1 MPEIIREVEERLE
14 LTPDEKE
21 IVRKVLIFTEKQG
34 IVWEKHFKLGF
45 LSHMISLIRRAQDE
59 EWVAEMD
66 ECLFEEVSPAAIQ
79 LAQEIVEEFSKKG
92 AKHRSEVLLVSTHY
106 EMALRKE

>member
-1 MPEIIREVEERLE
+1 VPEIIREIEERLE

-34 IVWEKHFKLGF
+34 IIWKDHFRLGF
-45 LSHMISLIRRAQDE
+45 LSHIISLIRRARDE

-66 ECLFEEVSPAAIQ
+66 EGLFEEVSPAAIQ
-79 LAQEIVEEFSKKG
+79 LAQEIVEAFSKEG